1 MMIIAETNFII
12 ELALEQAEAEQVES
26 IVEWAEEERIN
37 LAIPAFAFTEAYV
50 NLALQSKRRN
60 DVQNRLLAEIK
71 QMSRSR
77 AYAGISQSPNSII
90 EALSSFDTEHY
101 SKLAKVARRL
111 SAVAKLISVTDEV
124 IEKIPE
130 RRDGLDLETGDAC
143 ICACVE
149 CYARDLKGTTSY
161 FVTKDKDFE
170 RARSLLEAHKCQLIS
185 GFGAAFGA
193 IRERA
198 VY

>member
-1 MMIIAETNFII
+1 MIVIVETNFII

-60 DVQNRLLAEIK
+60 DFQNRLRAEIK

-77 AYAGISQSPNSII
+77 AYAGLSQSPNSII
-90 EALSSFDTEHY
+90 EALSSFDTEHH
-101 SKLAKVARRL
+101 SKLAKVAQRL
-111 SAVAKLISVTDEV
+111 NAVAKLISVTDEV

-130 RRDGLDLETGDAC
+130 RSDGLDLEIGDAC

-149 CYARDLKGTTSY
+149 CYARDLKGAASY

-170 RARSLLEAHKCQLIS
+170 HARGLLEAHRCRLIT

-193 IRERA
+193 IRERTDQ
-198 VY
+198 

>member
-1 MMIIAETNFII
+1 MIVIVETNFII
-12 ELALEQAEAEQVES
+12 ELALEQAEAEQVKS
-26 IVEWAEEERIN
+26 IVEWAEEKRIN
-37 LAIPAFAFTEAYV
+37 LAIPAFAFMEAYV

-60 DVQNRLLAEIK
+60 DIQNRLRAEID

-77 AYAGISQSPNSII
+77 AYVRLSQSPNSII
-90 EALSSFDTEHY
+90 QALSSFDTEHR
-101 SKLAKVARRL
+101 SKLAQVTQRL
-111 SAVAKLISVTDEV
+111 SAVSQLISVTDEV

-149 CYARDLKGTTSY
+149 CYARDLKGAASY

-170 RARSLLEAHKCQLIS
+170 RARGLLEAHQCRLIT

-193 IRERA
+193 IREHA
-198 VY
+198 VQ

>member
-1 MMIIAETNFII
+1 MIVIAETNFII
-12 ELALEQAEAEQVES
+12 ELALEQAEAEHVES
-26 IVEWAEEERIN
+26 IVEWAEEKRIS

-60 DVQNRLLAEIK
+60 DVQYRLRAEIK
-71 QMSRSR
+71 QMARSR
-77 AYAGISQSPNSII
+77 AYARLSQSPNSII
-90 EALSSFDTEHY
+90 QALSSFDTEHR
-101 SKLAKVARRL
+101 SKLAKATQRL

-149 CYARDLKGTTSY
+149 CYARDLRGAASY

-170 RARSLLEAHKCQLIS
+170 RARSLLEAHKCQLIT

-193 IRERA
+193 IREHA
-198 VY
+198 VQ